1 MLQAL
6 SPRIAVALSRAQEA
20 RDRAVV
26 ATAGTDRRFWQEI
39 ERRWMK
45 LAQTYEMAERFDAFI
60 AETGRRSVN

>member
-20 RDRAVV
+20 RDWA
-26 ATAGTDRRFWQEI
+26 AASTSGADREFWQEM

-45 LAQTYEMAERFDAFI
+45 LAQSCEMAERFDAFI
-60 AETGRRSVN
+60 EETGKRSVN